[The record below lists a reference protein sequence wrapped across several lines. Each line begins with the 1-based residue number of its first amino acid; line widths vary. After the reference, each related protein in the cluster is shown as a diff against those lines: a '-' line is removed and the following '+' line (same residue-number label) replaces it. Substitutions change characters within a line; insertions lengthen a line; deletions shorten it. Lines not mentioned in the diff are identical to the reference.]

1 MSLGEPIEPEKAA
14 HIQTHENHQFLV
26 QLSPHVPGVE
36 TIFKKGKE
44 AEEEVYL
51 RYYPDQGTITALTAQ
66 QMERIENTVRKGRE
80 MAERYAAK
88 EPMQS
93 MQQPRQIR
101 NTSDVLES
109 VELAMAHC
117 TSQRGANFTAC
128 LASNLID
135 DLEKHREE
143 NEKFSDM
150 KSSMASR
157 LRNYTCEDST
167 MQTSSPIFS
176 YDVSLLDKQVTVNV
190 LLNKTSS
197 KIWLVDNFVSD
208 EECEILQNAARP
220 LLARAT
226 VAGPDGRPT
235 LSEHRKANQARYD
248 VTSETD
254 PLW

>member
-93 MQQPRQIR
+93 MQHPRQIR

-128 LASNLID
+128 LASNLIQ

-167 MQTSSPIFS
+167 MQTSSPAFS
-176 YDVSLLDKQVTVNV
+176 YDVNLLDHNV
-190 LLNKTSS
+190 ILGPHPEITNLLFANGFSGHGFQLGPGVGDVMAELISTGSTRTAIEPFHIRRFATSS
-197 KIWLVDNFVSD
+197 MQRS
-208 EECEILQNAARP
+208 
-220 LLARAT
+220 
-226 VAGPDGRPT
+226 
-235 LSEHRKANQARYD
+235 KA
-248 VTSETD
+248 S
-254 PLW
+254 